1 MFDFVFLNIL
11 YNQMDI
17 KNTGGSGMK
26 PMAMKQ
32 IQIKVMETIQIPS
45 VIQEHFM

>member
-1 MFDFVFLNIL
+1 MFDFYLSML

-17 KNTGGSGMK
+17 KNTGGIGMK

-32 IQIKVMETIQIPS
+32 IQIKVMEKFIF
-45 VIQEHFM
+45 HL